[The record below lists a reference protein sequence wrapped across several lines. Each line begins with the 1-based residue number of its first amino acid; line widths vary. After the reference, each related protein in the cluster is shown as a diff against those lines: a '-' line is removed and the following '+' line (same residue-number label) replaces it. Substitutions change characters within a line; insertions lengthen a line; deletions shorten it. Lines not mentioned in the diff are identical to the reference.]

1 MRPFM
6 GRIFTIKMEVTAAL
20 TFEELKEKAHRLP
33 QLPGVY
39 LMHDK
44 DGVVIYVGKA
54 KSLRNRVSQYFADLS
69 AHTLKTRRM
78 VSNID
83 FFETIFAS
91 SELDALLLENTLIKK
106 YKPKYNILLKDD
118 KGYPFIRISKDLYP
132 KLSVASRRTKDG
144 AQYFGPYGGRGTAN
158 TAIRLLSETFLL
170 PSCSRKFPRDIGKE
184 RPCLQLHMKKCC
196 GLCTGELSEQAYN
209 EIIRQCVQ
217 VLEGKSEEL
226 ETHLQEQMEQAAEEM
241 RFEQAAVFRDRIRA
255 IQRLRQSRVAVVT
268 GGADTD
274 AIGYVVRGSRAC
286 ILRLSYKGGIL
297 VDRSKLLLDGLD
309 EGDAA
314 DALDSYLQQ
323 FYAPLGWAPKTVCLS
338 HEIEDRQAMEAY
350 LSDLRGTKCTLQQPQ
365 RGEKRREVQLAL
377 DNAALELAEAEDSE
391 QRTGKT
397 LQLLQEMLGLEEP
410 PVRMEAYDISNT
422 AGADP
427 VASMTVFHN
436 GKPLKSAYKK
446 FKIKTAVGGDDY
458 GAMAEVLG
466 RRLDRALAGDEGFL
480 PLPDVFLID
489 GGQGQAAVA
498 LEQLAQRSLHIPLY
512 GMVKD
517 DHHRTR
523 ALITAEGQEFGIAA
537 TPAVFALIGRIQEET
552 HRFAIEFHRTLRG
565 KGMKKS
571 SLEGIPGVGPA
582 REKALL
588 KRFGTVRAISKADL
602 SDLQTVL
609 PDRAAQAVYD
619 HFKEKRT

>member
-1 MRPFM
+1 M
-6 GRIFTIKMEVTAAL
+6 

-39 LMHDK
+39 LMHNK
-44 DGVVIYVGKA
+44 EGIVIYVGKA
-54 KSLRNRVSQYFADLS
+54 KSLRNRVSQYFADLA

-83 FFETIFAS
+83 YFETIFAN

-118 KGYPFIRISKDLYP
+118 KGYPFIRISKEPYP
-132 KLSVASRRTKDG
+132 KLSVAGRREKDD
-144 AQYFGPYGGRGTAN
+144 ALYFGPYGGRGTAN
-158 TAIRLLSETFLL
+158 MAIRLLSETFLL
-170 PSCSRKFPRDIGKE
+170 PSCTRKFPRDIGKE

-196 GLCTGELSEQAYN
+196 GVCTGALSPEAYQD
-209 EIIRQCVQ
+209 IIRQCIQ
-217 VLEGKSEEL
+217 VLEGKSSEL
-226 ETHLQEQMEQAAEEM
+226 EEQLQEKMEQAAEEM
-241 RFEQAAVFRDRIRA
+241 LFEQAAVYRDRIRA
-255 IQRLRQSRVAVVT
+255 IQKLRQSRIAVVT

-274 AIGYVVRGSRAC
+274 ALGYAVRGSRAC
-286 ILRLSYKGGIL
+286 IVRLSYRGGVL
-297 VDRSKLLLDGLD
+297 VDRSKILLDGLD

-314 DALDSYLQQ
+314 DSLESFLQQ
-323 FYAPLGWAPKTVCLS
+323 YYTKLNWAPKTICLS
-338 HEIEDRQAMEAY
+338 HEIEDQQAMEAY
-350 LSDLRGTKCTLQQPQ
+350 LSDLRGTKCTIQLPQ

-377 DNAALELAEAEDSE
+377 DNAALELTEAEDVE

-397 LQLLQEMLGLEEP
+397 LQLLQEMLGLSAA

-422 AGADP
+422 AGSEP

-446 FKIKTAVGGDDY
+446 FKIKIAVGGDDY

-466 RRLDRALAGDEGFL
+466 RRLDRALEGDESFL
-480 PLPDVFLID
+480 PLPDLFLID
-489 GGQGQAAVA
+489 GGQGQAKVA
-498 LEQLAQRSLHIPLY
+498 LEQLEQRGLKIPLY

-523 ALITAEGQEFGIAA
+523 ALITAEGQEFGISA

-552 HRFAIEFHRTLRG
+552 HRFAITFHRTLRS

-571 SLEGIPGVGPA
+571 SLEGIPGIGAA

-588 KRFGTVRAISKADL
+588 KRFGTVRAIMNADL
-602 SDLQTVL
+602 DQLKAVL
-609 PDRAAQAVYD
+609 PEGTAQAVYH
-619 HFKEKRT
+619 HFKEKRQ

>member
-1 MRPFM
+1 M
-6 GRIFTIKMEVTAAL
+6 

-39 LMHDK
+39 LMHNK
-44 DGVVIYVGKA
+44 EGVVIYVGKA
-54 KSLRNRVSQYFADLS
+54 KSLRNRVSQYFADLA

-83 FFETIFAS
+83 YFETIFAN

-118 KGYPFIRISKDLYP
+118 KGYPFIRISKEPYP
-132 KLSVASRRTKDG
+132 KLSVAGRREKDD
-144 AQYFGPYGGRGTAN
+144 ALYFGPYGGRGTAN
-158 TAIRLLSETFLL
+158 MAIRLLSETFLL
-170 PSCSRKFPRDIGKE
+170 PSCTRKFPRDIGKE

-196 GLCTGELSEQAYN
+196 GVCTGALSPEAYQD
-209 EIIRQCVQ
+209 IIRQCIQ
-217 VLEGKSEEL
+217 VLEGKSGEL
-226 ETHLQEQMEQAAEEM
+226 EEQLQDKMEQAAEEM
-241 RFEQAAVFRDRIRA
+241 LFEQAAVYRDRIRA
-255 IQRLRQSRVAVVT
+255 IQKLRQSRIAVVT

-274 AIGYVVRGSRAC
+274 ALGYAVRGSRAC
-286 ILRLSYKGGIL
+286 IVRLSYRGGVL
-297 VDRSKLLLDGLD
+297 VDRSKILLDGLD

-314 DALDSYLQQ
+314 DSLESFLQQ
-323 FYAPLGWAPKTVCLS
+323 YYTKLNWAPKTICVS
-338 HEIEDRQAMEAY
+338 HEIEDQQAMEDY
-350 LSDLRGTKCTLQQPQ
+350 LSDLRGTKCTIQLPQ

-377 DNAALELAEAEDSE
+377 DNAALELAEAEDAE

-397 LQLLQEMLGLEEP
+397 LHLLQEMLGLSAT

-422 AGADP
+422 AGSEP

-446 FKIKTAVGGDDY
+446 FKIKTAIGGDDY

-466 RRLDRALAGDEGFL
+466 RRLDRALEGDESFL
-480 PLPDVFLID
+480 PLPDLFLID
-489 GGQGQAAVA
+489 GGQGQAKVA
-498 LEQLAQRSLHIPLY
+498 LEQLTQRGLHIPLY

-523 ALITAEGQEFGIAA
+523 ALITAEGQEFGISA

-552 HRFAIEFHRTLRG
+552 HRFAITFHRTLRS
-565 KGMKKS
+565 KGMRKS
-571 SLEGIPGVGPA
+571 SLEGIPGIGAA

-588 KRFGTVRAISKADL
+588 KRFGTVRAIMNADL
-602 SDLQTVL
+602 DQLKAVL
-609 PDRAAQAVYD
+609 PEGAAQAVYH
-619 HFKEKRT
+619 HFKENKQ

>member
-1 MRPFM
+1 M
-6 GRIFTIKMEVTAAL
+6 

-39 LMHDK
+39 LMHNK
-44 DGVVIYVGKA
+44 EGVVIYVGKA
-54 KSLRNRVSQYFADLS
+54 KSLRNRVSQYFADLA

-83 FFETIFAS
+83 YFETIFAN

-118 KGYPFIRISKDLYP
+118 KGYPFIRISKEPYP
-132 KLSVASRRTKDG
+132 KLSVAGRREKDD
-144 AQYFGPYGGRGTAN
+144 ALYFGPYGGRGTAN
-158 TAIRLLSETFLL
+158 MAIRLLSETFLL
-170 PSCSRKFPRDIGKE
+170 PSCTRKFPRDIGKE

-196 GLCTGELSEQAYN
+196 GVCTGVLSPEAYQD
-209 EIIRQCVQ
+209 IIRQCIQ
-217 VLEGKSEEL
+217 VLEGKSGEL
-226 ETHLQEQMEQAAEEM
+226 EEQLQDKMEQAAEEM
-241 RFEQAAVFRDRIRA
+241 LFEQAAVYRDRIRA
-255 IQRLRQSRVAVVT
+255 IQKLRQSRIAVVT

-274 AIGYVVRGSRAC
+274 ALGYAVRGSRAC
-286 ILRLSYKGGIL
+286 IVRLSYRGGVL
-297 VDRSKLLLDGLD
+297 VDRSKILLDGLV

-314 DALDSYLQQ
+314 DSLESFLQQ
-323 FYAPLGWAPKTVCLS
+323 YYTKLNWAPKTICVS
-338 HEIEDRQAMEAY
+338 HEIEDQQAMEDY
-350 LSDLRGTKCTLQQPQ
+350 LSDLRGTKCTIQLPQ

-377 DNAALELAEAEDSE
+377 DNAALELAEAEDAE

-397 LQLLQEMLGLEEP
+397 LHLLREMLGLPEP

-422 AGADP
+422 ACSEP

-446 FKIKTAVGGDDY
+446 FKIKTAIGGDDY

-466 RRLDRALAGDEGFL
+466 RRLDRALEGDESFL
-480 PLPDVFLID
+480 PLPDLFLID
-489 GGQGQAAVA
+489 GGQGQAKVA
-498 LEQLAQRSLHIPLY
+498 LEQLTQRGLHIPLY

-523 ALITAEGQEFGIAA
+523 ALITAEGQEFGISA

-552 HRFAIEFHRTLRG
+552 HRFAITFHRTLRS
-565 KGMKKS
+565 KGMRKS
-571 SLEGIPGVGPA
+571 SLEGIPGIGAA

-588 KRFGTVRAISKADL
+588 KRFGTVRAIMNADL
-602 SDLQTVL
+602 DQLKAVL
-609 PDRAAQAVYD
+609 PEGAAQAVYH
-619 HFKEKRT
+619 HFKENKQ

>member
-1 MRPFM
+1 MRPSRGAFLLSK
-6 GRIFTIKMEVTAAL
+6 GGSAVT
-20 TFEELKEKAHRLP
+20 FDELKEKAHRLP

-39 LMHDK
+39 LMHNK
-44 DGVVIYVGKA
+44 DGIVIYVGKA
-54 KSLRNRVSQYFADLS
+54 KSLRNRVSQYFADLA

-83 FFETIFAS
+83 HFETIFAN

-118 KGYPFIRISKDLYP
+118 KGYPFIRISKEPYP
-132 KLSVASRRTKDG
+132 KLSVAGRREKDD

-158 TAIRLLSETFLL
+158 MAIRLLSETFLL
-170 PSCSRKFPRDIGKE
+170 PSCSRRFPRDIGKE

-196 GLCTGELSEQAYN
+196 GVCTGNVAPEAYQ
-209 EIIRQCVQ
+209 EIIRQCIQ
-217 VLEGKSEEL
+217 VLEGKSSEL
-226 ETHLQEQMEQAAEEM
+226 EAQLQQQMEDAAQEM
-241 RFEQAAVFRDRIRA
+241 LFEQAAVYRDRIRA
-255 IQRLRQSRVAVVT
+255 IQKLRQSRVAVVT

-274 AIGYVVRGSRAC
+274 ALGYAVRGSRAC
-286 ILRLSYKGGIL
+286 IVRLSYRGGVL

-309 EGDAA
+309 EGDAS
-314 DALDSYLQQ
+314 DSLESFLQQ
-323 FYAPLGWAPKTVCLS
+323 YYTTLNWAPKTVCLS
-338 HEIEDRQAMEAY
+338 HEIEDQQAMEEY
-350 LSDLRGTKCTLQQPQ
+350 LSDLRGTKCTIQLPQ

-377 DNAALELAEAEDSE
+377 DNAALELAEAEDVE

-397 LQLLQEMLGLEEP
+397 LQLLREMLDLDEP

-422 AGADP
+422 AGTDP
-427 VASMTVFHN
+427 VASMTVFQN
-436 GKPLKSAYKK
+436 GKPLKGAYKK
-446 FKIKTAVGGDDY
+446 YKIKTAIGGDDY
-458 GAMAEVLG
+458 GTMAEVLG
-466 RRLDRALAGDEGFL
+466 RRLDRALEGDESFL
-480 PLPDVFLID
+480 PLPDIFLID

-498 LEQLAQRSLHIPLY
+498 LAQLEKRGLHIPLY

-523 ALITAEGQEFGIAA
+523 ALITAQGQEFGISA

-552 HRFAIEFHRTLRG
+552 HRFAIEFHRTLRS
-565 KGMKKS
+565 KGMRKS

-588 KRFGTVRAISKADL
+588 KHFGTVRAIMNADVDQL
-602 SDLQTVL
+602 SAVL
-609 PDRAAQAVYD
+609 PIQVAQAVYD
-619 HFKEKRT
+619 HFKEKRP

>member
-1 MRPFM
+1 M
-6 GRIFTIKMEVTAAL
+6 

-39 LMHDK
+39 LMHNK
-44 DGVVIYVGKA
+44 EGVVIYVGKA
-54 KSLRNRVSQYFADLS
+54 KSLRNRVSQYFADLA

-83 FFETIFAS
+83 YFETIFAN

-118 KGYPFIRISKDLYP
+118 KGYPFIRISKEPYP
-132 KLSVASRRTKDG
+132 KLSVAGRREKDD
-144 AQYFGPYGGRGTAN
+144 ALYFGPYGGRGTAN
-158 TAIRLLSETFLL
+158 MAIRLLSETFLL
-170 PSCSRKFPRDIGKE
+170 PSCNRKFPRDIGKE

-196 GLCTGELSEQAYN
+196 GVCTGVLSPEAYQD
-209 EIIRQCVQ
+209 IIRQCIQ
-217 VLEGKSEEL
+217 VLEGKSGEL
-226 ETHLQEQMEQAAEEM
+226 EEQLQDKMEQAAEEM
-241 RFEQAAVFRDRIRA
+241 LFEQAAVYRDRIRA
-255 IQRLRQSRVAVVT
+255 IQKLRQSRIAVVT

-274 AIGYVVRGSRAC
+274 ALGYAVRGSRAC
-286 ILRLSYKGGIL
+286 IVRLSYRGGVL
-297 VDRSKLLLDGLD
+297 VDRSKILLDGLD

-314 DALDSYLQQ
+314 DSLESFLQQ
-323 FYAPLGWAPKTVCLS
+323 YYTKLNWAPKTICVS
-338 HEIEDRQAMEAY
+338 HEIEDQQAMEDY
-350 LSDLRGTKCTLQQPQ
+350 LSDLRGTKCTIQLPQ

-377 DNAALELAEAEDSE
+377 DNAALELAEAEDAE

-397 LQLLQEMLGLEEP
+397 LHLLREMLGLSAT

-422 AGADP
+422 AGSEP

-446 FKIKTAVGGDDY
+446 FKIKTAIGGDDY

-466 RRLDRALAGDEGFL
+466 RRLDRALEGDESFL
-480 PLPDVFLID
+480 PLPDLFLID
-489 GGQGQAAVA
+489 GGQGQAKVA
-498 LEQLAQRSLHIPLY
+498 LEQLTQRGLHIPLY

-523 ALITAEGQEFGIAA
+523 ALITAEGQEFGISA

-552 HRFAIEFHRTLRG
+552 HRFAITFHRTLRS
-565 KGMKKS
+565 KGMRKS
-571 SLEGIPGVGPA
+571 SLEGIPGIGAA

-588 KRFGTVRAISKADL
+588 KRFGTVRAIMNADL
-602 SDLQTVL
+602 DQLKAVL
-609 PDRAAQAVYD
+609 PEGAAQAVYH
-619 HFKEKRT
+619 HFKENKQ

>member
-1 MRPFM
+1 M
-6 GRIFTIKMEVTAAL
+6 

-39 LMHDK
+39 LMHNK
-44 DGVVIYVGKA
+44 EGVIIYVGKA
-54 KSLRNRVSQYFADLS
+54 KSLRNRVSQYFADLAS
-69 AHTLKTRRM
+69 HTLKTRRM

-83 FFETIFAS
+83 HFETIFAS

-118 KGYPFIRISKDLYP
+118 KGYPFIRISREDYP
-132 KLSVASRRTKDG
+132 RLSVASRREKDG

-158 TAIRLLSETFLL
+158 MAIRLLSETFLL

-196 GLCTGELSEQAYN
+196 GPCTGDLSAEAYQ
-209 EIIRQCVQ
+209 EIIRQCIQ
-217 VLEGKSEEL
+217 VLEGKSGEL
-226 ETHLQEQMEQAAEEM
+226 EAALLQDMEQAAEEM

-255 IQRLRQSRVAVVT
+255 IQKLRQSRIAVVS

-274 AIGYVVRGSRAC
+274 ALGFAVRGSRAC
-286 ILRLSYKGGIL
+286 IVRLSYQGGVL
-297 VDRSKLLLDGLD
+297 VDRSKMLLDGLD

-314 DALDSYLQQ
+314 DSLESYLQQ
-323 FYAPLGWAPKTVCLS
+323 YYTTLNWAPKRICLS
-338 HEIEDRQAMEAY
+338 HEIEDQTAVERY
-350 LSDLRGTKCTLQQPQ
+350 LSDLRGDKCTILLPQ

-377 DNAALELAEAEDSE
+377 DNAALELAEAEDTE

-397 LQLLQEMLGLEEP
+397 LQLLQQMLGLEHVP
-410 PVRMEAYDISNT
+410 MRMEAYDISNT
-422 AGADP
+422 AGSDP

-436 GKPLKSAYKK
+436 AKPLKSAYKK
-446 FKIKTAVGGDDY
+446 YKIKTAEGGDDY

-480 PLPDVFLID
+480 PLPDLFLID
-489 GGQGQAAVA
+489 GGAGQAAVA
-498 LEQLAQRSLHIPLY
+498 LEQLEARGIHIPLY

-517 DHHRTR
+517 SHHRTR
-523 ALITAEGQEFGIAA
+523 ALVTADGQKFGISA

-552 HRFAIEFHRTLRG
+552 HRFAVTFHHEVRG
-565 KGMKKS
+565 KKLRKS
-571 SLEGIPGVGPA
+571 SLEGIPGVGPV

-588 KRFGTVRAISKADL
+588 KRFGTVRAISQASVEEL
-602 SDLQTVL
+602 SAIVPQQT
-609 PDRAAQAVYD
+609 AQAVYD
-619 HFKEKRT
+619 HFKEKKR

>member
-1 MRPFM
+1 M
-6 GRIFTIKMEVTAAL
+6 

-39 LMHDK
+39 LMHNK
-44 DGVVIYVGKA
+44 EGVVIYVGKA
-54 KSLRNRVSQYFADLS
+54 KSLRNRVSQYFADLA

-83 FFETIFAS
+83 YFETIFAN

-118 KGYPFIRISKDLYP
+118 KGYPFIRISKEPYP
-132 KLSVASRRTKDG
+132 KLSVAGRREKDD
-144 AQYFGPYGGRGTAN
+144 ALYFGPYGGRGTAN
-158 TAIRLLSETFLL
+158 MAIRLLSETFLL
-170 PSCSRKFPRDIGKE
+170 PSCTRKFPRDIGKE

-196 GLCTGELSEQAYN
+196 GVCTGVLSPEAYQD
-209 EIIRQCVQ
+209 IIRQCIQ
-217 VLEGKSEEL
+217 VLEGKSGEL
-226 ETHLQEQMEQAAEEM
+226 EEQLQDKMEQAAEEM
-241 RFEQAAVFRDRIRA
+241 LFEQAAVYRDRIRA
-255 IQRLRQSRVAVVT
+255 IQKLRQSRIAVVT

-274 AIGYVVRGSRAC
+274 ALGYAVRGSRAC
-286 ILRLSYKGGIL
+286 IVRLSYRGGVL
-297 VDRSKLLLDGLD
+297 VDRSKILLDGLD

-314 DALDSYLQQ
+314 DSLESFLQQ
-323 FYAPLGWAPKTVCLS
+323 YYTKLNWAPKTICVS
-338 HEIEDRQAMEAY
+338 HEIEDQQAMEDY
-350 LSDLRGTKCTLQQPQ
+350 LSDLRGTKCTVQLPQ

-377 DNAALELAEAEDSE
+377 DNAALELAEAEDAE

-397 LQLLQEMLGLEEP
+397 LHLLQEMLGLSAT

-422 AGADP
+422 AGSEP

-446 FKIKTAVGGDDY
+446 FKIKTAIGGDDY

-466 RRLDRALAGDEGFL
+466 RRLDRALEGDESFL
-480 PLPDVFLID
+480 PLPDLFLID
-489 GGQGQAAVA
+489 GGQGQAKVA
-498 LEQLAQRSLHIPLY
+498 LEQLTQRGLHIPLY

-523 ALITAEGQEFGIAA
+523 ALITAEGQEFGISA

-552 HRFAIEFHRTLRG
+552 HRFAITFHRTRRS
-565 KGMKKS
+565 KGDRKS
-571 SLEGIPGVGPA
+571 V
-582 REKALL
+582 
-588 KRFGTVRAISKADL
+588 V
-602 SDLQTVL
+602 
-609 PDRAAQAVYD
+609 
-619 HFKEKRT
+619 

>member
-1 MRPFM
+1 M
-6 GRIFTIKMEVTAAL
+6 

-39 LMHDK
+39 LMQNR

-54 KSLRNRVSQYFADLS
+54 KSLRNRVSQYFSDLAS
-69 AHTLKTRRM
+69 HTLKTRRL
-78 VSNID
+78 VANIHH
-83 FFETIFAS
+83 FETIFAN

-118 KGYPFIRISKDLYP
+118 KGYPFIRISREDYP
-132 KLSVASRRTKDG
+132 RLSVAGRREKDG

-196 GLCTGELSEQAYN
+196 GLCTGTLSAEDYQ
-209 EIIRQCVQ
+209 EIIRQCIQ

-226 ETHLQEQMEQAAEEM
+226 EVRLQEQMEQAAEEM
-241 RFEQAAVFRDRIRA
+241 LFEQAAVYRDRIRA
-255 IQRLRQSRVAVVT
+255 IQKLRQSRIAVVT

-274 AIGYVVRGSRAC
+274 AVAYAVRGSRAC
-286 ILRLSYKGGIL
+286 IVRLSYRGGVL
-297 VDRSKLLLDGLD
+297 VDRTKLLLDGLD
-309 EGDAA
+309 EGDAS
-314 DALDSYLQQ
+314 DTLESFLQQ
-323 FYAPLGWAPKTVCLS
+323 YYGPLCWAPKAVCLS
-338 HEIEDRQAMEAY
+338 HDIEDRQAMEDY
-350 LSDLRGTKCTLQQPQ
+350 LSDLRGAKCTIQMPQ

-377 DNAALELAEAEDSE
+377 DNAALELAEAEDAE

-397 LQLLQEMLGLEEP
+397 LRLLQEMLGLKETP
-410 PVRMEAYDISNT
+410 IRMEAYDISNT
-422 AGADP
+422 AGSEP
-427 VASMTVFHN
+427 VASMTVFQN

-446 FKIKTAVGGDDY
+446 YKIKIAAGGDDY

-466 RRLDRALAGDEGFL
+466 RRLDRALAGDESFL
-480 PLPDVFLID
+480 PLPDIFLID

-498 LEQLAQRSLHIPLY
+498 LEQLEARGMDIPLY

-517 DHHRTR
+517 NHHRTR
-523 ALITAEGQEFGIAA
+523 ALVTAEGQEFGISA

-552 HRFAIEFHRTLRG
+552 HRFAIEYHRTLRS

-588 KRFGTVRAISKADL
+588 KQFGTVRAIAQAEL
-602 SDLQTVL
+602 TELEAVL
-609 PDRAAQAVYD
+609 PKQAASAVYE
-619 HFKEKRT
+619 HFKEKRI

>member
-1 MRPFM
+1 M
-6 GRIFTIKMEVTAAL
+6 

-39 LMHDK
+39 LMHNR

-54 KSLRNRVSQYFADLS
+54 KSLRNRVSQYFSDLG

-78 VSNID
+78 IANIYS
-83 FFETIFAS
+83 FETIFAN

-118 KGYPFIRISKDLYP
+118 KGYPFIRISKEPYP
-132 KLSVASRRTKDG
+132 RFSVAGRREPDG

-158 TAIRLLSETFLL
+158 MAIRLLSETFLL
-170 PSCSRKFPRDIGKE
+170 PSCTRKFPRDIGKE
-184 RPCLQLHMKKCC
+184 RPCLQLHMGKCC
-196 GLCTGELSEQAYN
+196 GVCTGNLSSEAYQ

-226 ETHLQEQMEQAAEEM
+226 EQQLQQKMELAADEM
-241 RFEQAAVFRDRIRA
+241 LFEQAAVYRDRIRA
-255 IQRLRQSRVAVVT
+255 IQKLRQSRIAVVT

-274 AIGYVVRGSRAC
+274 ALGFAVRGSRAC
-286 ILRLSYKGGIL
+286 IVRLSYRGGVL
-297 VDRSKLLLDGLD
+297 VDRTKLLLDGLD
-309 EGDAA
+309 EGDAS
-314 DALDSYLQQ
+314 DALESFLQQ
-323 FYAPLGWAPKTVCLS
+323 YYTTLNWAPKTVCLS
-338 HEIEDRQAMEAY
+338 HEIDDRSAMEDY
-350 LSDLRGTKCTLQQPQ
+350 LSNLRGTKCTVQLPL

-377 DNAALELAEAEDSE
+377 DNAALELAEAEDHE

-397 LQLLQEMLGLEEP
+397 LHLLQEMVGLEAL

-422 AGADP
+422 AGSDP
-427 VASMTVFHN
+427 VASMTVFQN

-480 PLPDVFLID
+480 PLPDLFLID

-498 LEQLAQRSLHIPLY
+498 REQLAIRGLHIPLL

-523 ALITAEGQEFGIAA
+523 ALITADGEEFGIAA
-537 TPAVFALIGRIQEET
+537 TPAVFSLIGKIQEET
-552 HRFAIEFHRTLRG
+552 HRFAISYHRTLRS
-565 KGMKKS
+565 KGMRKS

-588 KRFGTVRAISKADL
+588 KHFGTVRAIARAEVEEL
-602 SDLQTVL
+602 AEILPLQI
-609 PDRAAQAVYD
+609 AQTVYD
-619 HFKEKRT
+619 HFKEKRQ

>member
-1 MRPFM
+1 M
-6 GRIFTIKMEVTAAL
+6 

-39 LMHDK
+39 LMHNR
-44 DGVVIYVGKA
+44 DGVIIYVGKA

-69 AHTLKTRRM
+69 SHTLKTRRL

-83 FFETIFAS
+83 YFETIFAN

-118 KGYPFIRISKDLYP
+118 KGYPFIRISREDYP
-132 KLSVASRRTKDG
+132 RLSVASRREKDG

-196 GLCTGELSEQAYN
+196 GPCTGTLSAEAYQ
-209 EIIRQCVQ
+209 EIIRQCIQ

-226 ETHLQEQMEQAAEEM
+226 EARLQEQMEQAAEEM
-241 RFEQAAVFRDRIRA
+241 LFEQAAIYRDRIRA
-255 IQRLRQSRVAVVT
+255 IQKLRQSRIAVVT

-274 AIGYVVRGSRAC
+274 AVAYAVRGSRAC
-286 ILRLSYKGGIL
+286 IVRLSYRGGVL
-297 VDRSKLLLDGLD
+297 VDRTKLLLDGLD

-314 DALDSYLQQ
+314 DTLESFLQQ
-323 FYAPLGWAPKTVCLS
+323 YYGPLCWAPKAVSLS
-338 HEIEDRQAMEAY
+338 HDIEDRQAMEEY
-350 LSDLRGTKCTLQQPQ
+350 LSDLRGAKCTIQLPQ

-377 DNAALELAEAEDSE
+377 DNAALELAEAEDAE

-397 LQLLQEMLGLEEP
+397 LRLLQEMLGLKETP
-410 PVRMEAYDISNT
+410 IRMEAYDISNT
-422 AGADP
+422 AGSEP
-427 VASMTVFHN
+427 VASMTVFQN

-446 FKIKTAVGGDDY
+446 YKIKTAVGGDDY

-466 RRLDRALAGDEGFL
+466 RRLDRALAGDESFL
-480 PLPDVFLID
+480 PLPDIFLID

-498 LEQLAQRSLHIPLY
+498 LEQLKARGMHIPLY

-523 ALITAEGQEFGIAA
+523 ALVTAEGQEFGISA

-552 HRFAIEFHRTLRG
+552 HRFAIEYHRTLRS

-588 KRFGTVRAISKADL
+588 KQFGTVRAIAQAEL
-602 SDLQTVL
+602 TELEAVL
-609 PDRAAQAVYD
+609 PKQAARAVYE
-619 HFKEKRT
+619 HFKEKRI

>member
-1 MRPFM
+1 M
-6 GRIFTIKMEVTAAL
+6 

-39 LMHDK
+39 LMHNK
-44 DGVVIYVGKA
+44 EGVVIYVGKA
-54 KSLRNRVSQYFADLS
+54 KSLRNRVSQYFADLA

-83 FFETIFAS
+83 YFETIFAN

-118 KGYPFIRISKDLYP
+118 KGYPFIRISKEPYP
-132 KLSVASRRTKDG
+132 KLSVAGRREKDD
-144 AQYFGPYGGRGTAN
+144 ALYFGPYGGRGTAN
-158 TAIRLLSETFLL
+158 MAIRLLSETFLL
-170 PSCSRKFPRDIGKE
+170 PSCTRKFPRDIGKE

-196 GLCTGELSEQAYN
+196 GVCTGVLSPEAYQD
-209 EIIRQCVQ
+209 IIRQCIQ
-217 VLEGKSEEL
+217 VLEGKSGEL
-226 ETHLQEQMEQAAEEM
+226 EEQLQDKMEQAAEEM
-241 RFEQAAVFRDRIRA
+241 LFEQAAVYRDRIRA
-255 IQRLRQSRVAVVT
+255 IQKLRQSRIAVVT

-274 AIGYVVRGSRAC
+274 ALGYAVRGSRAC
-286 ILRLSYKGGIL
+286 IVRLSYRGGVL
-297 VDRSKLLLDGLD
+297 VDRSKILLDGLD

-314 DALDSYLQQ
+314 DSLESFLQQ
-323 FYAPLGWAPKTVCLS
+323 YYTKLNWAPKTICVS
-338 HEIEDRQAMEAY
+338 HEIEDQQAMEDY
-350 LSDLRGTKCTLQQPQ
+350 LSDLRGTKCTVQLPQ

-377 DNAALELAEAEDSE
+377 DNAALELAEAEDAE

-397 LQLLQEMLGLEEP
+397 LHLLQEMLGLSAT

-422 AGADP
+422 AGSEP

-436 GKPLKSAYKK
+436 GKPLRSAYKK
-446 FKIKTAVGGDDY
+446 FKIKTAIGGDDY

-466 RRLDRALAGDEGFL
+466 RRLDRALEGDESFL
-480 PLPDVFLID
+480 PLPDLFLID
-489 GGQGQAAVA
+489 GGQGQAKVA
-498 LEQLAQRSLHIPLY
+498 LEQLTQRGLHIPLY

-552 HRFAIEFHRTLRG
+552 HRFAITFHRTLRS
-565 KGMKKS
+565 KGMRKS
-571 SLEGIPGVGPA
+571 SLEGIPGIGAA

-588 KRFGTVRAISKADL
+588 KRFGTVRAIMNADL
-602 SDLQTVL
+602 DQLKAVL
-609 PDRAAQAVYD
+609 PEGAAQAVYH
-619 HFKEKRT
+619 HFKENKQ

>member
-1 MRPFM
+1 M
-6 GRIFTIKMEVTAAL
+6 

-39 LMHDK
+39 LMHNK
-44 DGVVIYVGKA
+44 EGIVIYVGKA
-54 KSLRNRVSQYFADLS
+54 KSLRNRVSQYFADLA

-83 FFETIFAS
+83 YFETIFAN

-118 KGYPFIRISKDLYP
+118 KGYPFIRISKEPYP
-132 KLSVASRRTKDG
+132 KLSVAGRREKDD
-144 AQYFGPYGGRGTAN
+144 ALYFGPYGGRGTAN
-158 TAIRLLSETFLL
+158 MAIRLLSETFLL
-170 PSCSRKFPRDIGKE
+170 PSCTRKFPRDIGKE

-196 GLCTGELSEQAYN
+196 GVCTGALSPEAYQD
-209 EIIRQCVQ
+209 IIRQCIQ
-217 VLEGKSEEL
+217 VLEGKSSEL
-226 ETHLQEQMEQAAEEM
+226 EEQLQEKMEQAAEEM
-241 RFEQAAVFRDRIRA
+241 LFEQAAVYRDRIRA
-255 IQRLRQSRVAVVT
+255 IQKLRQSRIAVVT

-274 AIGYVVRGSRAC
+274 ALGYAVRGSRAC
-286 ILRLSYKGGIL
+286 IVRLSYRGGVL
-297 VDRSKLLLDGLD
+297 VDRSKILLDGLD

-314 DALDSYLQQ
+314 DSLESFLQQ
-323 FYAPLGWAPKTVCLS
+323 YYTKLNWAPKTICLS
-338 HEIEDRQAMEAY
+338 HEIEDQQAMEAY
-350 LSDLRGTKCTLQQPQ
+350 LSDLRGTKCTIQLPQ

-377 DNAALELAEAEDSE
+377 DNAALELAEAEDVE

-397 LQLLQEMLGLEEP
+397 LQLLQEMLGLSAA

-422 AGADP
+422 AGSEP

-446 FKIKTAVGGDDY
+446 FKIKIAVGGDDY

-466 RRLDRALAGDEGFL
+466 RRLDRALEGDESFL
-480 PLPDVFLID
+480 PLPDLFLID
-489 GGQGQAAVA
+489 GGQGQAKVA
-498 LEQLAQRSLHIPLY
+498 LEQLEQRGLHIPLY

-523 ALITAEGQEFGIAA
+523 ALITAEGQEFGISA

-552 HRFAIEFHRTLRG
+552 HRFAITFHRTLRS

-571 SLEGIPGVGPA
+571 SLEGIPGIGAA

-588 KRFGTVRAISKADL
+588 KRFGTVRAIMNADL
-602 SDLQTVL
+602 DQLKAVL
-609 PDRAAQAVYD
+609 PEGAAQAVYH
-619 HFKEKRT
+619 HFKEKKQ

>member
-1 MRPFM
+1 M
-6 GRIFTIKMEVTAAL
+6 

-39 LMHDK
+39 LMHNK
-44 DGVVIYVGKA
+44 EGVVIYVGKA
-54 KSLRNRVSQYFADLS
+54 KSLRNRVSQYFADLA

-83 FFETIFAS
+83 YFETIFAN

-118 KGYPFIRISKDLYP
+118 KGYPFIRISKEPYP
-132 KLSVASRRTKDG
+132 KLSVAGRREKDD
-144 AQYFGPYGGRGTAN
+144 ALYFGPYGGRGTAN
-158 TAIRLLSETFLL
+158 MAIRLLSETFLL
-170 PSCSRKFPRDIGKE
+170 PSCTLIFPRDIGKE

-196 GLCTGELSEQAYN
+196 GVCTGALSPEAYQD
-209 EIIRQCVQ
+209 IIRQCIQ
-217 VLEGKSEEL
+217 VLEGKSSEL
-226 ETHLQEQMEQAAEEM
+226 EEQLQDKMEQAAEEM
-241 RFEQAAVFRDRIRA
+241 LFEQAAVYRDRIRA
-255 IQRLRQSRVAVVT
+255 IQKLRQSRIAVVT

-274 AIGYVVRGSRAC
+274 ALGYAVRGSRAC
-286 ILRLSYKGGIL
+286 IVRLSYRGGVL
-297 VDRSKLLLDGLD
+297 VDRSKILLDGLD

-314 DALDSYLQQ
+314 DSLESFLQQ
-323 FYAPLGWAPKTVCLS
+323 YYTKLNWAPKTICVS
-338 HEIEDRQAMEAY
+338 HEIEDQQAMETY
-350 LSDLRGTKCTLQQPQ
+350 LSDLRGTKCTVQLPQ

-377 DNAALELAEAEDSE
+377 DNAALELAEAEDAE

-397 LQLLQEMLGLEEP
+397 LHLLQEMLGLSAP

-422 AGADP
+422 AGSEP

-446 FKIKTAVGGDDY
+446 FKIKTAIGGDDY

-466 RRLDRALAGDEGFL
+466 RRLDRALEGDESFL
-480 PLPDVFLID
+480 PLPDLFLID
-489 GGQGQAAVA
+489 GGQGQAKVA
-498 LEQLAQRSLHIPLY
+498 LEQLTQRGLHIPLY

-517 DHHRTR
+517 EHHRTR
-523 ALITAEGQEFGIAA
+523 ALITAEGQEFGISA

-552 HRFAIEFHRTLRG
+552 HRFAITFHRTLRS
-565 KGMKKS
+565 KGMRKS
-571 SLEGIPGVGPA
+571 SLEGIPGIGAA

-588 KRFGTVRAISKADL
+588 KRFGTVRAIMNADL
-602 SDLQTVL
+602 DQLKAVL
-609 PDRAAQAVYD
+609 PEGAAQAVYH
-619 HFKEKRT
+619 HFKEKKQ

>member
-1 MRPFM
+1 M
-6 GRIFTIKMEVTAAL
+6 

-39 LMHDK
+39 LMHNK
-44 DGVVIYVGKA
+44 EGVVIYVGKA
-54 KSLRNRVSQYFADLS
+54 KSLRNRVSQYFADLA

-83 FFETIFAS
+83 YFETIFAN

-118 KGYPFIRISKDLYP
+118 KGYPFIRISKEPYP
-132 KLSVASRRTKDG
+132 KLSVAGRREKDD
-144 AQYFGPYGGRGTAN
+144 ALYFGPYGGRGTAN
-158 TAIRLLSETFLL
+158 MAIRLLSETFLL
-170 PSCSRKFPRDIGKE
+170 PSCTRKFPRDIGKE

-196 GLCTGELSEQAYN
+196 GVCTGVLSPEAYQD
-209 EIIRQCVQ
+209 IIRQCIQ
-217 VLEGKSEEL
+217 VLEGKSGEL
-226 ETHLQEQMEQAAEEM
+226 EEQLQDKMEQAAEEM
-241 RFEQAAVFRDRIRA
+241 LFEQAAVYRDRIRA
-255 IQRLRQSRVAVVT
+255 IQKLRQSRIAVVT

-274 AIGYVVRGSRAC
+274 ALGYAVRGSRAC
-286 ILRLSYKGGIL
+286 IVRLSYRGGVL
-297 VDRSKLLLDGLD
+297 VDRSKILLDGLD

-314 DALDSYLQQ
+314 DSLESFLQQ
-323 FYAPLGWAPKTVCLS
+323 YYTKLNWAPKTICVS
-338 HEIEDRQAMEAY
+338 HEIEDQQAMETY
-350 LSDLRGTKCTLQQPQ
+350 LSDLRGTKCTIQLPQ

-377 DNAALELAEAEDSE
+377 DNAALELAEAEDVE

-397 LQLLQEMLGLEEP
+397 LHLLQEMLGLSAT

-422 AGADP
+422 AGSES

-446 FKIKTAVGGDDY
+446 FKIKTAIGGDDY

-466 RRLDRALAGDEGFL
+466 RRLDRALEGDESFL
-480 PLPDVFLID
+480 PLPDLFLID
-489 GGQGQAAVA
+489 GGQGQAKVA
-498 LEQLAQRSLHIPLY
+498 LEQLTQRGLHIPLY

-523 ALITAEGQEFGIAA
+523 ALITAEGQEFGISA

-552 HRFAIEFHRTLRG
+552 HRFAITFHRTLRS
-565 KGMKKS
+565 KGMRKS
-571 SLEGIPGVGPA
+571 SLEGIPGIGAA

-588 KRFGTVRAISKADL
+588 KRFGTVRAIMNADL
-602 SDLQTVL
+602 DQLKAVL
-609 PDRAAQAVYD
+609 PEGAAQAVYH
-619 HFKEKRT
+619 HFKENKQ

>member
-1 MRPFM
+1 M
-6 GRIFTIKMEVTAAL
+6 
-20 TFEELKEKAHRLP
+20 TFDELKEKAHRLP

-39 LMHDK
+39 LMHNR

-54 KSLRNRVSQYFADLS
+54 KSLRNRVSQYFADLAS
-69 AHTLKTRRM
+69 HTLKTRRM

-83 FFETIFAS
+83 HFETIFAN

-118 KGYPFIRISKDLYP
+118 KGYPFIRISKELYP
-132 KLSVASRRTKDG
+132 TLSVASRRERDG

-196 GLCTGELSEQAYN
+196 GPCTGDLSPESYQ
-209 EIIRQCVQ
+209 EIIRQCIQ

-226 ETHLQEQMEQAAEEM
+226 EARLQSQMEQAAEAM
-241 RFEQAAVFRDRIRA
+241 LFEQAAIYRDRIRA
-255 IQRLRQSRVAVVT
+255 IQRLRQSRIAVVT

-274 AIGYVVRGSRAC
+274 AIAYVVRGSRAC
-286 ILRLSYKGGIL
+286 IVRLSYRGGVL
-297 VDRSKLLLDGLD
+297 VDRSKVLLDGLD
-309 EGDAA
+309 EGDAS
-314 DALDSYLQQ
+314 DTLESFLQQ
-323 FYAPLGWAPKTVCLS
+323 YYTPLGWAPKAVCLS
-338 HEIEDRQAMEAY
+338 HEIEAQQAMEDY
-350 LSDLRGTKCTLQQPQ
+350 LSDLRGSKCVVQQPQ

-377 DNAALELAEAEDSE
+377 DNAALELAEAEDAE

-397 LQLLQEMLGLEEP
+397 LQLLQEMLGLKDP

-422 AGADP
+422 AGEDP
-427 VASMTVFHN
+427 VASMTVFYN

-480 PLPDVFLID
+480 PLPDIFLID

-498 LEQLAQRSLHIPLY
+498 LEQLNQRGLHIPLY

-523 ALITAEGQEFGIAA
+523 ALITAEGQEFGISA

-552 HRFAIEFHRTLRG
+552 HRFAIEYHRTLRSR
-565 KGMKKS
+565 GMKKS

-588 KRFGTVRAISKADL
+588 KRFGTVRAISQATLEDL
-602 SDLQTVL
+602 EAVL
-609 PDRAAQAVYD
+609 PKTAAEAVYK
-619 HFKEKRT
+619 HFKEKRI

>member
-1 MRPFM
+1 M
-6 GRIFTIKMEVTAAL
+6 

-39 LMHDK
+39 LMHNK
-44 DGVVIYVGKA
+44 EGVVIYVGKA
-54 KSLRNRVSQYFADLS
+54 KSLRNRVSQYFADLA

-83 FFETIFAS
+83 YFETIFAN

-118 KGYPFIRISKDLYP
+118 KGYPFIRISKEPYP
-132 KLSVASRRTKDG
+132 KLSVAGRREKDD
-144 AQYFGPYGGRGTAN
+144 ALYFGPYGGRGTAN
-158 TAIRLLSETFLL
+158 MAIRLLSETFLL
-170 PSCSRKFPRDIGKE
+170 PSCTRKFPRDIGKE

-196 GLCTGELSEQAYN
+196 GVCTGVLSPEAYQD
-209 EIIRQCVQ
+209 IIRQCIQ
-217 VLEGKSEEL
+217 VLEGKSGEL
-226 ETHLQEQMEQAAEEM
+226 EEQLQDKMEQAAEEM
-241 RFEQAAVFRDRIRA
+241 LFEQAAVYRDRIRA
-255 IQRLRQSRVAVVT
+255 IQKLRQSRIAVVT

-274 AIGYVVRGSRAC
+274 ALGYAVRGSRAC
-286 ILRLSYKGGIL
+286 IVRLSYRGGVL
-297 VDRSKLLLDGLD
+297 VDRSKILLDGLD

-314 DALDSYLQQ
+314 DSLESFLQQ
-323 FYAPLGWAPKTVCLS
+323 YYTKLNWAPKTICVS
-338 HEIEDRQAMEAY
+338 HEIEDQQAMEDY
-350 LSDLRGTKCTLQQPQ
+350 LSDLRGTKCTIQLPQ

-377 DNAALELAEAEDSE
+377 DNAALELAEAEDAE

-397 LQLLQEMLGLEEP
+397 LHLLQEMLGLSATP
-410 PVRMEAYDISNT
+410 ARMEAYDISNT
-422 AGADP
+422 AGSEP

-446 FKIKTAVGGDDY
+446 FKIKTAIGGDDY

-466 RRLDRALAGDEGFL
+466 RRLDRALEGDESFL
-480 PLPDVFLID
+480 PLPDLFLID
-489 GGQGQAAVA
+489 GGQGQAKVA
-498 LEQLAQRSLHIPLY
+498 LEQLTQRGLHIPLY

-523 ALITAEGQEFGIAA
+523 ALITAEGQEFGISA

-552 HRFAIEFHRTLRG
+552 HRFAITYHRTLRS
-565 KGMKKS
+565 KGMRKS
-571 SLEGIPGVGPA
+571 SLEGIPGIGAA

-588 KRFGTVRAISKADL
+588 KRFGTVRAIMNADL
-602 SDLQTVL
+602 DQLKAVL
-609 PDRAAQAVYD
+609 PEGAAQAVYH
-619 HFKEKRT
+619 HFKENKQ

>member
-1 MRPFM
+1 M
-6 GRIFTIKMEVTAAL
+6 

-39 LMHDK
+39 LMHNK
-44 DGVVIYVGKA
+44 EGIVIYVGKA
-54 KSLRNRVSQYFADLS
+54 KSLRNRVSQYFADLA

-83 FFETIFAS
+83 YFETIFAN

-118 KGYPFIRISKDLYP
+118 KGYPFIRISKEPYP
-132 KLSVASRRTKDG
+132 KLSVAGRREKDD
-144 AQYFGPYGGRGTAN
+144 ALYFGPYGGRGTAN
-158 TAIRLLSETFLL
+158 MAIRLLSETFLL
-170 PSCSRKFPRDIGKE
+170 PSCTRKFPRDIGKE

-196 GLCTGELSEQAYN
+196 GVCTGALSPEAYQD
-209 EIIRQCVQ
+209 IIRQCIQ
-217 VLEGKSEEL
+217 VLEGKSSEL
-226 ETHLQEQMEQAAEEM
+226 EEQLQEKMEQAAEEM
-241 RFEQAAVFRDRIRA
+241 LFEQAAVYRDRIRA
-255 IQRLRQSRVAVVT
+255 IHKLRQSRIAVVT

-274 AIGYVVRGSRAC
+274 ALGYAVRGSRAC
-286 ILRLSYKGGIL
+286 IVRLSYRGGVL
-297 VDRSKLLLDGLD
+297 VDRSKILLDGLD

-314 DALDSYLQQ
+314 DSLESFLQQ
-323 FYAPLGWAPKTVCLS
+323 YYTKLNWAPKTTCLS
-338 HEIEDRQAMEAY
+338 HEIEDQQAMEAY
-350 LSDLRGTKCTLQQPQ
+350 LSDLRGTKCTIQLPQ

-377 DNAALELAEAEDSE
+377 DNAALELAEAEDVE

-397 LQLLQEMLGLEEP
+397 LQLLQEMLGLSAA

-422 AGADP
+422 AGSEP

-446 FKIKTAVGGDDY
+446 FKIKIAVGGDDY

-466 RRLDRALAGDEGFL
+466 RRLDRALEGDESFL
-480 PLPDVFLID
+480 PLPDLFLID
-489 GGQGQAAVA
+489 GGQGQAKVA
-498 LEQLAQRSLHIPLY
+498 LEQLEQRGLKIPLY

-523 ALITAEGQEFGIAA
+523 ALITAEGQEFGISA

-552 HRFAIEFHRTLRG
+552 HRFAITFHRTLRS
-565 KGMKKS
+565 KGMRKS
-571 SLEGIPGVGPA
+571 SLEGIPGIGAA

-588 KRFGTVRAISKADL
+588 KRFGTIRAIMNADL
-602 SDLQTVL
+602 DQLKAVL
-609 PDRAAQAVYD
+609 PEQAAQAVYH
-619 HFKEKRT
+619 HFKEKRQ

>member
-1 MRPFM
+1 M
-6 GRIFTIKMEVTAAL
+6 

-39 LMHDK
+39 LMHNK
-44 DGVVIYVGKA
+44 EGVVIYVGKA
-54 KSLRNRVSQYFADLS
+54 KSLRNRVSQYFADLA

-83 FFETIFAS
+83 YFETIFAN

-118 KGYPFIRISKDLYP
+118 KGYPFIRISKEPYP
-132 KLSVASRRTKDG
+132 KLSVAGRREKDD
-144 AQYFGPYGGRGTAN
+144 ALYFGPYGGRGTAN
-158 TAIRLLSETFLL
+158 MAIRLLSETFLL
-170 PSCSRKFPRDIGKE
+170 PSCNRKFPRDIGKE

-196 GLCTGELSEQAYN
+196 GVCTGVLSPEAYQD
-209 EIIRQCVQ
+209 IIRQCIQ
-217 VLEGKSEEL
+217 VLEGKSGEL
-226 ETHLQEQMEQAAEEM
+226 EEQLQDKMEQAAEEM
-241 RFEQAAVFRDRIRA
+241 LFEQAAVYRDRIRA
-255 IQRLRQSRVAVVT
+255 IQKLRQSRIAVVT

-274 AIGYVVRGSRAC
+274 ALGYAVRGSRAC
-286 ILRLSYKGGIL
+286 IVRLSYRGGVL
-297 VDRSKLLLDGLD
+297 VDRSKILLDGLD

-314 DALDSYLQQ
+314 DSLESFLQQ
-323 FYAPLGWAPKTVCLS
+323 YYTKLNWAPKTICVS
-338 HEIEDRQAMEAY
+338 HEIEDQQAMETY
-350 LSDLRGTKCTLQQPQ
+350 LSDLRGTKCTIQLPQ

-377 DNAALELAEAEDSE
+377 DNAALELAEAEDAE

-397 LQLLQEMLGLEEP
+397 LHLLQEMLGLPEP

-422 AGADP
+422 AGSEP

-446 FKIKTAVGGDDY
+446 FKIKTAIGGDDY

-466 RRLDRALAGDEGFL
+466 RRLDRALEGDESFL
-480 PLPDVFLID
+480 PLPDLFLID
-489 GGQGQAAVA
+489 GGQGQAKVA
-498 LEQLAQRSLHIPLY
+498 LEQLTQRGLHIPLY

-523 ALITAEGQEFGIAA
+523 ALITAEGQEFGISA

-552 HRFAIEFHRTLRG
+552 HRFAITFHRTLRS
-565 KGMKKS
+565 KGMRKS
-571 SLEGIPGVGPA
+571 SLEGIPGIGAA

-588 KRFGTVRAISKADL
+588 KRFGTVRAIMNADL
-602 SDLQTVL
+602 DQLKAVL
-609 PDRAAQAVYD
+609 PEGAAQAVYH
-619 HFKEKRT
+619 HFKENKQ

>member
-1 MRPFM
+1 M
-6 GRIFTIKMEVTAAL
+6 

-39 LMHDK
+39 LMHNK
-44 DGVVIYVGKA
+44 EGVVIYVGKA
-54 KSLRNRVSQYFADLS
+54 KSLRNRVSQYFADLA

-83 FFETIFAS
+83 YFETIFAN

-118 KGYPFIRISKDLYP
+118 KGYPFIRISKEPYP
-132 KLSVASRRTKDG
+132 KLSVAGRREKDD
-144 AQYFGPYGGRGTAN
+144 ALYFGPYGGRGTAN
-158 TAIRLLSETFLL
+158 MAIRLLSETFLL
-170 PSCSRKFPRDIGKE
+170 PSCTRKFPRDIGKE

-196 GLCTGELSEQAYN
+196 GVCTGVLPPEPYQD
-209 EIIRQCVQ
+209 IIRQCIQ
-217 VLEGKSEEL
+217 VLEGKSSEL
-226 ETHLQEQMEQAAEEM
+226 EEQLQDKMEQAAEEM
-241 RFEQAAVFRDRIRA
+241 LFEQAAVYRDRIRA
-255 IQRLRQSRVAVVT
+255 IQKLRQSRIAVVT

-274 AIGYVVRGSRAC
+274 ALGYAVRGSRAC
-286 ILRLSYKGGIL
+286 IVRLSYRGGVL
-297 VDRSKLLLDGLD
+297 VDRSKILLDGLD

-314 DALDSYLQQ
+314 DSLESFLQQ
-323 FYAPLGWAPKTVCLS
+323 YYTKLNWAPKTICVS
-338 HEIEDRQAMEAY
+338 HEIEDQQAMETY
-350 LSDLRGTKCTLQQPQ
+350 LSDLRGTKCTVQLPQ

-377 DNAALELAEAEDSE
+377 DNAALELAEAEDAE

-397 LQLLQEMLGLEEP
+397 LHLLREMLGLSAT

-422 AGADP
+422 AGSEP

-436 GKPLKSAYKK
+436 GKPLKSVYKK
-446 FKIKTAVGGDDY
+446 FKIKTAIGGDDY

-466 RRLDRALAGDEGFL
+466 RRLDRALEGDESFL
-480 PLPDVFLID
+480 PLPDLFLID
-489 GGQGQAAVA
+489 GGQGQAKVA
-498 LEQLAQRSLHIPLY
+498 LDQLTQRGLHIPLY

-523 ALITAEGQEFGIAA
+523 ALITAEGQEFGISA

-552 HRFAIEFHRTLRG
+552 HRFAITFHRTLRS
-565 KGMKKS
+565 KGMRKS
-571 SLEGIPGVGPA
+571 SLEGIPGIGAA

-588 KRFGTVRAISKADL
+588 KRFGTVRAIMNADL
-602 SDLQTVL
+602 DQLKAVL
-609 PDRAAQAVYD
+609 PEGAAQAVYH
-619 HFKEKRT
+619 HFKENKQ

>member
-1 MRPFM
+1 M
-6 GRIFTIKMEVTAAL
+6 

-39 LMHDK
+39 LMHNK
-44 DGVVIYVGKA
+44 EGVVIYVGKA
-54 KSLRNRVSQYFADLS
+54 KSLRNRVSQYFADLA

-83 FFETIFAS
+83 YFETIFAN

-118 KGYPFIRISKDLYP
+118 KGYPFIRISKEPYP
-132 KLSVASRRTKDG
+132 KLSVAGRREKDD
-144 AQYFGPYGGRGTAN
+144 ALYFGPYGGRGTAN
-158 TAIRLLSETFLL
+158 MAIRLLSETFLL
-170 PSCSRKFPRDIGKE
+170 PSCTRKFPRDIGKE

-196 GLCTGELSEQAYN
+196 GVCTGVLSPESYQD
-209 EIIRQCVQ
+209 IIRQCIQ
-217 VLEGKSEEL
+217 VLEGKSGEL
-226 ETHLQEQMEQAAEEM
+226 EEQLQDKMEQAAEEM
-241 RFEQAAVFRDRIRA
+241 LFEQAAVYRDRIRA
-255 IQRLRQSRVAVVT
+255 IQKLRQSRIAVVT

-274 AIGYVVRGSRAC
+274 ALGYAVRGSRAC
-286 ILRLSYKGGIL
+286 IVRLSYRGGVL
-297 VDRSKLLLDGLD
+297 VDRSKILLDGLD

-314 DALDSYLQQ
+314 DSLESFLQQ
-323 FYAPLGWAPKTVCLS
+323 YYTKLNWAPKTICVS
-338 HEIEDRQAMEAY
+338 HEIEDQQAMETY
-350 LSDLRGTKCTLQQPQ
+350 LSDLRGTKCTIQLPQ

-377 DNAALELAEAEDSE
+377 DNAALELAEAEDAE

-397 LQLLQEMLGLEEP
+397 LHLLQEMLGLSAT

-422 AGADP
+422 AGSEP

-446 FKIKTAVGGDDY
+446 FKIKTAIGGDDY

-466 RRLDRALAGDEGFL
+466 RRLDRALEGDESFL
-480 PLPDVFLID
+480 PLPDLFLID
-489 GGQGQAAVA
+489 GGQGQAKVA
-498 LEQLAQRSLHIPLY
+498 LEQLTQRGLHIPLY

-523 ALITAEGQEFGIAA
+523 ALITAEGQEFGISA

-552 HRFAIEFHRTLRG
+552 HRFAITFHRTLRS

-571 SLEGIPGVGPA
+571 SLEGIPGIGAA

-588 KRFGTVRAISKADL
+588 KRFGTVRAIMNADL
-602 SDLQTVL
+602 DQLKAVL
-609 PDRAAQAVYD
+609 PEGAAQAVYH
-619 HFKEKRT
+619 HFKENKQ

>member
-1 MRPFM
+1 M
-6 GRIFTIKMEVTAAL
+6 

-39 LMHDK
+39 LMHNK
-44 DGVVIYVGKA
+44 EGIVIYVGKA
-54 KSLRNRVSQYFADLS
+54 KSLRNRVSQYFADLA

-83 FFETIFAS
+83 YFETIFAN

-118 KGYPFIRISKDLYP
+118 KGYPFIRISKEPYP
-132 KLSVASRRTKDG
+132 KLSVAGRREKDD
-144 AQYFGPYGGRGTAN
+144 ALYFGPYGGRGTAN
-158 TAIRLLSETFLL
+158 MAIRLLSETFLL
-170 PSCSRKFPRDIGKE
+170 PSCTRKFPRDIGKE

-196 GLCTGELSEQAYN
+196 GVCTGALSPEAYQD
-209 EIIRQCVQ
+209 IIRQCIQ
-217 VLEGKSEEL
+217 VLEGKSSEL
-226 ETHLQEQMEQAAEEM
+226 EEQLQEKMEQAAEEM
-241 RFEQAAVFRDRIRA
+241 LFEQAAVYRDRIRA
-255 IQRLRQSRVAVVT
+255 IQKLRQSRIAVVT

-274 AIGYVVRGSRAC
+274 ALGYAVRGSRAC
-286 ILRLSYKGGIL
+286 IVRLSYRGGVL
-297 VDRSKLLLDGLD
+297 VDRSKILLDGLD

-314 DALDSYLQQ
+314 DSLESFLQQ
-323 FYAPLGWAPKTVCLS
+323 YYTKLNWAPKTICLS
-338 HEIEDRQAMEAY
+338 HEIEDQQAMEAY
-350 LSDLRGTKCTLQQPQ
+350 LSDLRGTKCTIQLPQ

-377 DNAALELAEAEDSE
+377 DNAALELAEAEDVE

-397 LQLLQEMLGLEEP
+397 LQLLQEMLGLSAA

-422 AGADP
+422 AGSEP

-446 FKIKTAVGGDDY
+446 FKIKIAVGGDDY

-466 RRLDRALAGDEGFL
+466 RRLDRALEGDESFL
-480 PLPDVFLID
+480 PLPDLFLID
-489 GGQGQAAVA
+489 GGQGQAKVA
-498 LEQLAQRSLHIPLY
+498 LEQLEQRGLKIPLY

-523 ALITAEGQEFGIAA
+523 ALITAEGQEFGISA

-552 HRFAIEFHRTLRG
+552 HRFAITFHRTLRS
-565 KGMKKS
+565 KGMRKS
-571 SLEGIPGVGPA
+571 SLEGIPGIGAA

-588 KRFGTVRAISKADL
+588 KRFGTVRAIMNADL
-602 SDLQTVL
+602 DQLKAVL
-609 PDRAAQAVYD
+609 PEQAAQAVYH
-619 HFKEKRT
+619 HFKEKRQ